1 VKLIVSDLDGTFLDD
16 SGRIPEVNLRAVAAA
31 ARAGVPFVVATGR
44 PVRWLDVLAPLGPE
58 QPLVIASNGALVW
71 DRLAGEPV
79 VRSEFA
85 LEAAREVVARLRG
98 IDGLSIGVE
107 TVAGFSCEPG
117 CPALPVPG
125 ATVAAVDELL
135 GGGPLK
141 LLGYHPGLGTD
152 ELAELATAAV
162 GAAATVTHSGTGRYG
177 LVEISA
183 PGVTKASALRL
194 LCERLGVAAADV
206 VAFGDQPNDLAMLA
220 WSGRP
225 HVVANAHPSLLGRGF
240 ALVGPSTEGGVGR
253 RILDLL
259 GDS

>member
-16 SGRIPEVNLRAVAAA
+16 AGRIPELNLRAVAAA

-44 PVRWLDVLAPLGPE
+44 PLRWLDVLAPLGPE

-71 DRLAGEPV
+71 DRVAGEPV
-79 VRSEFA
+79 VRSEFD
-85 LEAAREVVARLRG
+85 LESAREVVARLRG

-107 TVAGFSCEPG
+107 TMAGFGCEPG
-117 CPALPVPG
+117 CPALPVRG
-125 ATVAAVDELL
+125 ARVAAVDDLL
-135 GGGPLK
+135 PGGALK

-152 ELAELATAAV
+152 ELAELAAAAV
-162 GAAATVTHSGTGRYG
+162 GAAATVTHSGTGCYG
-177 LVEISA
+177 LVELSA

-206 VAFGDQPNDLAMLA
+206 VAVGDQPNDLAMLA
-220 WSGRP
+220 WSGHP
-225 HVVANAHPSLLGRGF
+225 HVVSGAHPSLLGRGF
-240 ALVGPSTEGGVGR
+240 AVVGSSTDGGVGR

-259 GDS
+259 GEA